1 MIWHL
6 LSIPPY
12 NSSCHGSIR
21 LPTQASSSIQFI
33 LYFTDI
39 CSSFHTQSTPP
50 TAKGNA
56 ACVEGLYFGTCR
68 SPVASC
74 CYRYPW
80 RLPRFSWRLPQDHQT
95 QDKAPKGSCSPCH
108 IDFQCERAEFYC
120 CGANRIL
127 LPPVLC
133 ILLTSLI
140 NISLNKYIPACNTPH
155 PLPK

>member
-12 NSSCHGSIR
+12 SSSCHGSIR

-56 ACVEGLYFGTCR
+56 ACVEGLYFGMCR

-80 RLPRFSWRLPQDHQT
+80 RLPRFPWRLLQDHQT
-95 QDKAPKGSCSPCH
+95 QDKAPKGSCSPWH
-108 IDFQCERAEFYC
+108 IDFQYFARGQNFTAVVLIEFFC
-120 CGANRIL
+120 LQFFVFC
-127 LPPVLC
+127 
-133 ILLTSLI
+133 SLV
-140 NISLNKYIPACNTPH
+140 
-155 PLPK
+155 